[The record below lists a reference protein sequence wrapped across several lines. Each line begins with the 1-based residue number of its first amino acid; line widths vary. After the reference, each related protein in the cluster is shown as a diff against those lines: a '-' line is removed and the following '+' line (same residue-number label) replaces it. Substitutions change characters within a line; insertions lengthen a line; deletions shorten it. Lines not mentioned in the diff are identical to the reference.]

1 VSAFQSFTALH
12 VVALFLVGL
21 VILLLVSAGR
31 AWRGT
36 PRERKL
42 ATVVAVAILALRVGV
57 LVWNV
62 MPERWSLGRSLPL
75 QICDLAAIGS
85 ALALLTER
93 RWLWSIAYF
102 WGLALSMQGLVQPD
116 LAAGPASLAF
126 WLFWIHHALIVG
138 AALYVVMV
146 RGFRPEGR
154 DLLVAIGAGVLY
166 VAVVFPVDL
175 LLEANYG
182 YLGRG
187 LPSQPTVLD
196 WLGPWPWRVVAM
208 VALGLVVMVLLYLPW
223 HRGAASGRATRGR
236 EAGHGGAVARKH
248 RT

>member
-1 VSAFQSFTALH
+1 VAAFRSFTLLH
-12 VVALFLVGL
+12 AAA
-21 VILLLVSAGR
+21 LLLVALVIALLVGAGR

-36 PRERKL
+36 ARERRL
-42 ATVVAVAILALRVGV
+42 ASAMAAVILLLRIGV

-62 MPERWSLGRSLPL
+62 LPERWSLGRSLPL

-85 ALALLTER
+85 AFALLTER

-102 WGLALSMQGLVQPD
+102 WGLALSVQGLVQPD

-126 WLFWIHHALIVG
+126 WLFWLHHALIVG
-138 AALYVVMV
+138 AALYVVVV
-146 RGFRPEGR
+146 RGFRPVWR
-154 DLLVAIGAGVLY
+154 DVLVAVGLGLVY
-166 VAVVFPVDL
+166 VAVVFPLDL

-182 YLGRG
+182 YLGRA

-196 WLGPWPWRVVAM
+196 WLGPWPWRVLAM
-208 VALGLVVMVLLYLPW
+208 VALGALVMLLLYLPW
-223 HRGAASGRATRGR
+223 HRAAGAR
-236 EAGHGGAVARKH
+236 EAGHGGPLPRGG